1 MPHIHTA
8 PNQHDHTVTGYV
20 IRTDGDQPRALLH
33 VHKKLGKL
41 LPPGGHIELD
51 ETPWAA
57 MLHELREEAG
67 YDAGQLLVLQP
78 TLRMHQAA
86 MPEVTLHPQP
96 LLMNT
101 HNITPEHYHSDT
113 CYALVV
119 REDPHHE
126 LAAGES
132 TDVRWLTRDD
142 IAALPSEQIWDNT
155 RASYVSLFDRF
166 LDEWELVPAGEFS
179 AGK

>member
-78 TLRMHQAA
+78 TIAHASSGNARSNTSPAA
-86 MPEVTLHPQP
+86 AAHEHPQ
-96 LLMNT
+96 
-101 HNITPEHYHSDT
+101 HYT
-113 CYALVV
+113 
-119 REDPHHE
+119 
-126 LAAGES
+126 
-132 TDVRWLTRDD
+132 
-142 IAALPSEQIWDNT
+142 
-155 RASYVSLFDRF
+155 
-166 LDEWELVPAGEFS
+166 
-179 AGK
+179 